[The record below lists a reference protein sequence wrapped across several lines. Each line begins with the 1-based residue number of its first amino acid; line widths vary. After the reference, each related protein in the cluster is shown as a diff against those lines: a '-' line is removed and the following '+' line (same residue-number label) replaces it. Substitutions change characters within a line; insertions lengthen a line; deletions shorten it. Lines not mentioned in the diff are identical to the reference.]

1 MIFLNELIDAICDY
15 IRRPYTDYAIMLNGK
30 WGSGKTYFWNNNLR
44 EKIEKIS
51 NDGKKYK
58 TIYISLYGVNS
69 LEEIS
74 KKLFIETNPML
85 SKTLK
90 KFVDNK
96 KGNSIPEYVKTGL
109 DMANLFGSMNFN
121 SDKVDFSK
129 LFTVDD
135 KVLCFDDL
143 ERANIDVIDIL
154 GYINNFV
161 EHDGIKTIII
171 CNEEELAIKFKNDNI
186 DFKKWIATY
195 VLDKEGRIDKKP
207 IDDFSKFVEDDSYRD
222 LLDKEVSFL
231 FEKSNEYQ
239 RIKEKLIGET
249 FEFVPEY
256 KYVLTSM
263 INKFTYN
270 YSLYEFY
277 KKNYASIENT
287 FLKSDSRNLR
297 ILKHSLNDFEKI
309 YECVLKDYPDIPYE
323 LLKVMLKFAI
333 AISFEIKTNT
343 KFMDIEDN
351 DEYVSIIF
359 TSQILNDTKQLYLR
373 EFDNKYFINNNVKY
387 RFFKFIEMYIRTRI
401 LDEKT
406 YKKNMDDAINSINEI
421 KDQNDKQYLRILNG
435 DYWKLSDFDFDF
447 LWKKGI
453 NEVKFGKVEFK
464 EYVNLFSV
472 YKYLINMK
480 LIDYP
485 LEELKQNFIL
495 GMEIAATEHINDI
508 DMLKSLAD
516 KNIEFTII
524 DDDIKAMKKEYIKIR
539 QKTIEQVAANKASD
553 LFKNLPNNLPK
564 FYKQFTEEYKEIPV
578 FSRYDMDN
586 LYNKLKDTPNYDL
599 NSFINILTVR
609 YEKNKKMLTSDA
621 RNLKKLCTI
630 IRKDKT
636 DNSKI
641 LKRALL
647 ENIAL
652 TIENILK

>member
-1 MIFLNELIDAICDY
+1 MNELIDAICDY
-15 IRRPYTDYAIMLNGK
+15 VRKPYTDYAIMLNGK

-44 EKIEKIS
+44 DKIEKIS
-51 NDGKKYK
+51 NEGKKYK

-195 VLDKEGRIDKKP
+195 VLDKQGRIDKKP
-207 IDDFSKFVEDDSYRD
+207 ITDITKFTEDDSYRD

-263 INKFTYN
+263 INKYTYN
-270 YSLYEFY
+270 YGLYEFY

-287 FLKSDSRNLR
+287 FLKTDSRNLR
-297 ILKHSLNDFEKI
+297 ILKHALNDFEKI
-309 YECVLKDYPDIPYE
+309 YNNVLKDYPDVPYD
-323 LLKVMLKFAI
+323 LLKVMLKFTI
-333 AISFEIKTNT
+333 AISYEIKTNA
-343 KFMDIEDN
+343 KFINIEDN

-359 TSQILNDTKQLYLR
+359 TSQILNDTKQMYLR
-373 EFDNKYFINNNVKY
+373 EFDSKYFVNTNVKY

-401 LDEKT
+401 LDEKL
-406 YKKNMDDAINSINEI
+406 YKKNMDEAIESVTKT
-421 KDQNDKQYLRILNG
+421 KDVKDKQYQRLLNG

-453 NEVKFGKVEFK
+453 NEVKFGKVDFK
-464 EYVNLFSV
+464 EYVRLFSV
-472 YKYLINMK
+472 YKYLINMN

-485 LEELKQNFIL
+485 IDDLKQNFVV
-495 GMEIAATEHINDI
+495 GMEISAIDHINDV
-508 DMLKSLAD
+508 DMLKSLSE
-516 KNIEFTII
+516 NSIEFVIN
-524 DDDIKAMKKEYIKIR
+524 DADIKDIKKEYEKIK
-539 QKTIEQVAANKASD
+539 QKTIEQVAANKASS

-564 FYKQFTEEYKEIPV
+564 FFKQFTEEYREIPV
-578 FSRYDMDN
+578 FSRYDMND
-586 LYNKLKDTPNYDL
+586 LYKKLCDTPNYDL
-599 NSFINILTVR
+599 NNFVNILKVR
-609 YEKNKKMLTSDA
+609 YEKKKKMLKSDS
-621 RNLKKLCTI
+621 RNLKKLSAI
-630 IRKDKT
+630 IR
-636 DNSKI
+636 DNENDNNGSKI
-641 LKRALL
+641 LKTALL
-647 ENIAL
+647 KNIADSIDNL
-652 TIENILK
+652 LK

>member
-1 MIFLNELIDAICDY
+1 MNELINAICDY
-15 IRRPYTDYAIMLNGK
+15 IRKPYTDYAIMLNGK

-44 EKIEKIS
+44 DKIEKIS
-51 NDGKKYK
+51 NEGKKYK

-195 VLDKEGRIDKKP
+195 VLDKQGRIDKKP
-207 IDDFSKFVEDDSYRD
+207 ITDITKFIEDDSYRD

-249 FEFVPEY
+249 FEFKAEY

-277 KKNYASIENT
+277 KKNYAAIEST
-287 FLKSDSRNLR
+287 FLKTESRNLR
-297 ILKHSLNDFEKI
+297 ILKHALNDFEKI
-309 YECVLKDYPDIPYE
+309 YENVLRDYSDVPYE
-323 LLKVMLKFAI
+323 LLKVMLKFTI
-333 AISFEIKTNT
+333 AISYEIKTNS
-343 KFMDIEDN
+343 KFINIEDN
-351 DEYVSIIF
+351 EEYLSIIF
-359 TSQILNDTKQLYLR
+359 TSQILNDTKQIYLR
-373 EFDNKYFINNNVKY
+373 EFDNKFFVNTNIKY
-387 RFFKFIEMYIRTRI
+387 RFFKFIEMYIRTRV
-401 LDEKT
+401 LDEKM
-406 YKKNMDDAINSINEI
+406 YKKNMDNAIDSLTET
-421 KDQNDKQYLRILNG
+421 KDTKDKQYLKLLNG

-447 LWKKGI
+447 LWKKVL
-453 NEVKFGKVEFK
+453 NEVKFGKVGFR
-464 EYVNLFSV
+464 EYVKLFSV
-472 YKYLINMK
+472 YKQLINMN
-480 LIDYP
+480 LITCSV
-485 LEELKQNFIL
+485 EELKHCFVI
-495 GMEIAATEHINDI
+495 GMEISATEHINDME
-508 DMLKSLAD
+508 MLKLLSED
-516 KNIEFTII
+516 EIEFNTQ
-524 DDDIKAMKKEYIKIR
+524 DKDINQIKDEYYKIK
-539 QKTIEQVAANKASD
+539 QKTVEQIAANKASD

-564 FYKQFTEEYKEIPV
+564 FYKQFTEEYKDIPV
-578 FSRYDMDN
+578 FSRYDMEN
-586 LYNKLKDTPNYDL
+586 LYLKLCDTPNYDL
-599 NSFINILTVR
+599 NRFINILTVR
-609 YEKNKKMLTSDA
+609 YKRKRRLLNSDI
-621 RNLKKLCTI
+621 RNLKKLSI
-630 IRKDKT
+630 IIKE
-636 DNSKI
+636 DNLEKKGNYKL

-647 ENIAL
+647 NNISTVIDDL
-652 TIENILK
+652 TK